1 MESVALGG
9 TVVQVGLGEDKCCIP
24 AMQAVFKEV
33 HFTGSCKHSQCSCP
47 ALPCPALPCPA
58 LPCPAL
64 PDSAIPRSALHCPT
78 LPCPYLCVSLQQIAA
93 EHARSNACSLQQY
106 FHLTHDNPLSC
117 NVCCCMIFGCCLCAS
132 FACAVLAEGDHTI
145 QGSVFIQRCF
155 LCSFHYV

>member
-9 TVVQVGLGEDKCCIP
+9 TVVQVGLGEDKYCIP

-33 HFTGSCKHSQCSCP
+33 HFTGSWRYVNIVSVP

-64 PDSAIPRSALHCPT
+64 ALPRSALHCPT

-145 QGSVFIQRCF
+145 QGSVFI
-155 LCSFHYV
+155 

>member
-1 MESVALGG
+1 MDTDSGSSTCCRLRWS
-9 TVVQVGLGEDKCCIP
+9 QLHLVGL
-24 AMQAVFKEV
+24 
-33 HFTGSCKHSQCSCP
+33 SCKWAWGRTSVVF
-47 ALPCPALPCPA
+47 LPCKQSSRRSISLAAVNIVSVPALPCPA

-145 QGSVFIQRCF
+145 QGSVFI
-155 LCSFHYV
+155 